1 MRAFLVFACA
11 VGLNLYAQSAQAAV
25 QVNEVMANE
34 PGANTTLEW
43 IELFNNSAVSVNL
56 AFYELAIGSTQIGL
70 SGSLDSGAY
79 MVVCRRLLAAGTT
92 PGFESVWGNNS
103 GTWGDA
109 PNEQY
114 RVIEASF
121 SLANASGSV
130 VLRIAGLDQPAFA
143 WSSDGIDGHSWERKS
158 STTNEVLQCLD
169 HTGST
174 PGFINSITPVA
185 NDVSIDTV
193 TATSSGGS
201 TELLITVENVGLS
214 QVTNRS
220 LVVFSPHGAD
230 SLNSSDTLATAV
242 IQILDPGFKT
252 DLPVSL
258 NLSGVYHRVGV
269 KLSDDGRVRNNYR
282 FLTVPGSQFPPAR
295 LTEVLPNPQLPLT
308 SEWVEI
314 RNEADTSID
323 LDGWSLCDM
332 VSCYPISDIPLPV
345 KADSFI
351 VLCQDSIGF
360 RLVYTDLS
368 IPVHEPATWPVLNNT
383 SDRVALVDATGNIA
397 DDFTYQSTY
406 NGNYTW
412 ARSDSG
418 GIVWGRSA
426 DSGGTP
432 GQANRVL
439 FAPSGQRTEIMITP
453 KAFSPDGDGF
463 EDECEIAVSSV
474 KASGYTMR
482 IYDKQ
487 GRIVRRFFEDSQF
500 LQETYSW
507 DGRSDAG
514 NRLPVGIYV
523 LYFEASGIEDV
534 KRAIVIAR

>member
-1 MRAFLVFACA
+1 MRSILIIACA
-11 VGLNLYAQSAQAAV
+11 AGSILFAGSSYAAV

-43 IELFNNSAVSVNL
+43 IELFNNSAVPVNL
-56 AFYELAIGSTQIGL
+56 AFYELVVGSTQIGL

-79 MVVCRRLLAAGTT
+79 LVVCRRLVAAGTT
-92 PGFESVWGNNS
+92 PGFESVWGNNT
-103 GTWGDA
+103 GAWGDA

-121 SLANASGSV
+121 SLVNTSGSV

-169 HTGST
+169 YTGST
-174 PGFINSITPVA
+174 PGFVNSITPLA
-185 NDVSIDTV
+185 NDIALDTV
-193 TATSSGGS
+193 TTTSSGGS
-201 TELLITVENVGLS
+201 TEVLITVENVGLN

-220 LVVFSPHGAD
+220 LVVFSRNGTD

-258 NLSGVYHRVGV
+258 SLSGVYRRIGV
-269 KLSDDGRVRNNYR
+269 KLPDDDRVRNNYR
-282 FLTVPGSQFPPAR
+282 FMTIPGSQFPPAR

-323 LDGWSLCDM
+323 LAGWNLCDM
-332 VSCYPISDIPLPV
+332 VSCYPIGDIPLPV
-345 KADSFI
+345 KADSFV
-351 VLCQDSIGF
+351 VLCQDSVGF
-360 RLVYTDLS
+360 RLVYTDPD
-368 IPVHEPATWPVLNNT
+368 IHVHELATWPVLNNT
-383 SDRVALVDATGNIA
+383 SDRVVFVDAMGNIA

-406 NGNYTW
+406 KGNYTW

-439 FAPSGQRTEIMITP
+439 FAPSGQRTEITITP

-463 EDECEIAVSSV
+463 EDECEISVASV
-474 KASGYTMR
+474 KAPGYTMR